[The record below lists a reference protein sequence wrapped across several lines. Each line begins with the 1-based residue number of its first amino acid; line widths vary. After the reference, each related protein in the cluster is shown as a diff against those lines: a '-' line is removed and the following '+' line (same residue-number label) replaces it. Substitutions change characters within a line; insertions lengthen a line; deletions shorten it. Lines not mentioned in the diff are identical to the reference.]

1 MWKHSVCLISNL
13 CLLCFVSFIFLRF
26 HFFSFLPSKYFLRL
40 FLFVFII
47 KNYLFDWFMNV
58 CNKKSLSSTSFQ
70 YELIL
75 ETLYCI
81 WRHCDGSLHCPF
93 TYLHFYD
100 GEWRSIQVWS
110 NAVFLICPKQEQ
122 RGQIFVRLILSYRR
136 TSPDYT
142 ALQVEGALD
151 PPSRR
156 GSWTE
161 HVDGHDTIA
170 TVGGWEGS
178 HGTARCTLVEG
189 DR

>member
-1 MWKHSVCLISNL
+1 M
-13 CLLCFVSFIFLRF
+13 
-26 HFFSFLPSKYFLRL
+26 
-40 FLFVFII
+40 
-47 KNYLFDWFMNV
+47 
-58 CNKKSLSSTSFQ
+58 
-70 YELIL
+70 
-75 ETLYCI
+75 
-81 WRHCDGSLHCPF
+81 
-93 TYLHFYD
+93 
-100 GEWRSIQVWS
+100 
-110 NAVFLICPKQEQ
+110 FLICPKQEQ

-189 DR
+189 VR